1 MTDEAIRLVQ
11 ELGFP
16 VAVALGCML
25 MLGWV
30 VRYILK
36 EKVED
41 TLTRFDNR
49 HDHLLKELDE
59 IKREMHLRQDEL
71 TKQMHLRF
79 DQERDDTEK
88 VKKWCSEIKSDL
100 KVYIDLTM
108 KGK

>member
-1 MTDEAIRLVQ
+1 MGTDDIIRLIS

-16 VAVALGCML
+16 IAIAVASIG

-36 EKVED
+36 DKVED
-41 TLTRFDNR
+41 TLNRFDQR
-49 HDHLLKELDE
+49 HDHLLKELDK
-59 IKREMHLRQDEL
+59 IKKE
-71 TKQMHLRF
+71 MHLRF

-88 VKKWCSEIKSDL
+88 IKKWCSEIKSDL

>member
-1 MTDEAIRLVQ
+1 MSQEIVTLIQ

-16 VAVALGCML
+16 VAIAVASMGML
-25 MLGWV
+25 AWV
-30 VRYILK
+30 MRYILK
-36 EKVED
+36 DKVES
-41 TLTRFDNR
+41 TLGHFSKR

-59 IKREMHLRQDEL
+59 IKKE
-71 TKQMHLRF
+71 MHLRF

-88 VKKWCSEIKSDL
+88 IKKWCSEIKSDL

>member
-1 MTDEAIRLVQ
+1 MTEDVIKLIQ

-16 VAVALGCML
+16 VAESLGCMGL
-25 MLGWV
+25 LGWI

-41 TLTRFDNR
+41 TLENFGRR
-49 HDHLLKELDE
+49 HDNLITEIYE
-59 IKREMHLRQDEL
+59 IKRE
-71 TKQMHLRF
+71 MHLRF

-88 VKKWCSEIKSDL
+88 IKKWVVESKSDN
-100 KVYIDLTM
+100 KIIIDFIL

>member
-1 MTDEAIRLVQ
+1 MTQDIVMLIK

-16 VAVALGCML
+16 IAIAVSALGML
-25 MLGWV
+25 AWV
-30 VRYILK
+30 MRYILRD
-36 EKVED
+36 KVEG

-59 IKREMHLRQDEL
+59 IKKE
-71 TKQMHLRF
+71 MHLRF

-88 VKKWCSEIKSDL
+88 IKKWCSEIKSDL

>member
-1 MTDEAIRLVQ
+1 MTQDIISIVK

-16 VAVALGCML
+16 IAIAIGAMGML
-25 MLGWV
+25 AWV
-30 VRYILK
+30 MRYILRD
-36 EKVED
+36 KVEG

-59 IKREMHLRQDEL
+59 IKKEMH
-71 TKQMHLRF
+71 TRF

-88 VKKWCSEIKSDL
+88 IKKWASEIKADL
-100 KVYIDLTM
+100 KVYVDLTM

>member
-1 MTDEAIRLVQ
+1 MTDDAIKLVQ

-16 VAVALGCML
+16 IAVAVASIGML
-25 MLGWV
+25 AWV
-30 VRYILK
+30 IKYILK
-36 EKVED
+36 DKVEG
-41 TLTRFDNR
+41 TLVRFDTR

-59 IKREMHLRQDEL
+59 VKKE
-71 TKQMHLRF
+71 MHLRF

-88 VKKWCSEIKSDL
+88 IKKWCSEIKSDL

>member
-1 MTDEAIRLVQ
+1 MTDEAIKLVQ

-16 VAVALGCML
+16 IAIAVASMGML
-25 MLGWV
+25 AWV
-30 VRYILK
+30 MRYILK
-36 EKVED
+36 DKVEG
-41 TLTRFDNR
+41 TLNRFDTR

-59 IKREMHLRQDEL
+59 VKKE
-71 TKQMHLRF
+71 MHLRF

-88 VKKWCSEIKSDL
+88 IKKWCSEIKSDL